1 MTQRDSGSSVGERTA
16 VEITR
21 DFDYPRDSVFDM
33 FTDSKK
39 AARWWGPEGNVTLA
53 FELIPKPGG
62 ALRIDD
68 RNPNGTIY
76 RTTGTVEKIIVPE
89 LLVLRT
95 STTSGSGNAPW
106 EALQTVTFEELSPMR
121 TRVTVLV
128 RVHAT
133 GSWPGDIG
141 SLENGFKGGWGETLD
156 RLQRAL
162 R

>member
-1 MTQRDSGSSVGERTA
+1 MTHQNNGSLGGRRTA
-16 VEITR
+16 ARISR
-21 DFDYPRDSVFDM
+21 DFDFPRDSVFSM

-53 FELIPKPGG
+53 FEISPTPGG

-68 RNPNGTIY
+68 RNPNGRIY
-76 RTTGTVEKIIVPE
+76 RTTGTVAKITVPE

-95 STTSGSGNAPW
+95 STTGGDGMAPW
-106 EALQTVTFEELSPMR
+106 EALQSVTFEELGPKR

-128 RVHAT
+128 SVLTT

-156 RLQRAL
+156 RLQKAL